1 MTHMMQRVTLA
12 VAMASVLAV
21 IGIGGS
27 AVAAPRIAGAVYSLT
42 NATSGNRVQVFLRD
56 SGGNLHTAGT
66 VATGGTGTGAGLGSQ
81 GALALA
87 DGGRWLLAVN
97 AGSDSVSALRVTS
110 SLGVQL
116 ANTVRSGGSQPI
128 SVTVHGHLVY
138 VVNAGSDSIRGFR
151 LGTNGLTPIRRSTRP
166 LSGTGV
172 GPAQIEFGLTGRVL
186 VVTEKNTN
194 AIDTYR
200 VRPSGR
206 TQGPNTHPSAGQT
219 PFGFVF
225 AGPYLVPTEAFGG
238 AAGASAVSSYRVTAS
253 GWIKVLSASVPNGQ
267 SAACWAAISPTTR
280 DIYVAN
286 TGSNTVSRYSIDA
299 AGLVRLREGVAGT
312 TGTAPA
318 DETITPDG
326 RYLYVLNGGDGTI
339 SAFHA
344 HGTLAPMDGAGGLP
358 AGAAAGLVSI

>member
-1 MTHMMQRVTLA
+1 MRAATRSRRSASPPAWAYSWRTPFRRVARSRSAYGARTSRVRRQRGQRQHPGLPA
-12 VAMASVLAV
+12 
-21 IGIGGS
+21 
-27 AVAAPRIAGAVYSLT
+27 
-42 NATSGNRVQVFLRD
+42 GNR
-56 SGGNLHTAGT
+56 
-66 VATGGTGTGAGLGSQ
+66 
-81 GALALA
+81 
-87 DGGRWLLAVN
+87 
-97 AGSDSVSALRVTS
+97 
-110 SLGVQL
+110 
-116 ANTVRSGGSQPI
+116 
-128 SVTVHGHLVY
+128 
-138 VVNAGSDSIRGFR
+138 
-151 LGTNGLTPIRRSTRP
+151 GLTPIRHSTRP

-200 VRPSGR
+200 VRPNGR

-312 TGTAPA
+312 TGAAPA

-326 RYLYVLNGGDGTI
+326 RYLYVLNGADGHHQRVPCPRHPRADGRRRRPSRRGRSRARLDLRRRSREVRYPRASLEPALPRGVRLWKDIRRTMER
-339 SAFHA
+339 
-344 HGTLAPMDGAGGLP
+344 TCPRAP
-358 AGAAAGLVSI
+358 S